1 MKLNKNLALFLVT
14 VSQFTV
20 LLPTIRVVCT
30 AALSDSYFEFRKKQY
45 VESFEFL
52 NKLGYKDFFIVE
64 SLKRGGPTFL
74 ESYSKNVFYATVNDS
89 SLKNHGI
96 NEAKTLLEC
105 CEHFNFQPDDIVI
118 KLTGRHRVTSDYFLK
133 IVENNQDFDAWVKVN
148 SDGNV
153 FTVGFAM
160 KYKYLKEMFKSI
172 DYAYINSTM
181 TPIEYKVGDYIKSKK
196 NNNLFKVYYLD
207 KLDIVANI
215 LGSTTAPGCPEEVI
229 IF

>member
-153 FTVGFAM
+153 FTVG
-160 KYKYLKEMFKSI
+160 
-172 DYAYINSTM
+172 
-181 TPIEYKVGDYIKSKK
+181 YKVGDYIKSKK